1 MGLGALEVSE
11 LIEGWREQLRP
22 VRAKMF
28 PRQVLLELHDD
39 YMRGQVLVDDRPQ
52 PVSIDVPL
60 PALTIKNGLPL
71 EKEPLGDLIGD
82 LLVRDG
88 LIDHFVLV
96 ALPPAAVQ
104 WRVVVWP
111 FEDWPEDPATNL
123 RQIAPPL
130 NLPFDLESAYLD
142 LQPLP
147 GDQSQMLLAA
157 APKALV
163 DGWID
168 VFSLAGVQLERLA
181 PAQSC
186 QLAAIASLMAATPA
200 DQLVVLVDPDP
211 PGPCRLLLVLGGVP
225 VFERS
230 MASEGSALVNQLV
243 RSVDFY
249 RRQDSAVRG
258 LRLLLTRPL
267 AVLPQ
272 LESRLSVSAEQLSP
286 EPFGSLVLQ
295 GLAIPEFMP

>member
-1 MGLGALEVSE
+1 MEP
-11 LIEGWREQLRP
+11 LRP
-22 VRAKMF
+22 LRAQMF

-39 YMRGQVLVDDRPQ
+39 FLRGQVMREAGPD
-52 PVSIDVPL
+52 PVSLEAPL
-60 PALTIKNGLPL
+60 PPLTIRDGMPL

-88 LIDHFVLV
+88 LIDHYVLA
-96 ALPPAAVQ
+96 ALPAVAAQ

-111 FEDWPEDPATNL
+111 FEEWPEDPARAL

-130 NLPFDLESAYLD
+130 NLPFSLEEAYVD

-147 GDQSQMLLAA
+147 GQPMQMLLAA

-186 QLAAIASLMAATPA
+186 QLAAIASLLEDAPD
-200 DQLVVLVDPDP
+200 DQLVALLAADTAETH
-211 PGPCRLLLVLGGVP
+211 RLLLVRGGVP
-225 VFERS
+225 VFERVLLS
-230 MASEGSALVNQLV
+230 SGDALVDELERCV
-243 RSVDFY
+243 AFY
-249 RRQDSAVRG
+249 RRQDSAAQQ
-258 LRLLLTRPL
+258 LRLLLSEALQERPL
-267 AVLPQ
+267 IEA
-272 LESRLSVSAEQLSP
+272 RLSVLAEELTS

-295 GLAIPEFMP
+295 GLAMQEPQP

>member
-1 MGLGALEVSE
+1 
-11 LIEGWREQLRP
+11 
-22 VRAKMF
+22 MF
-28 PRQVLLELHDD
+28 PRQVLLELHDNFL
-39 YMRGQVLVDDRPQ
+39 RGQVMREDGPD
-52 PVSIDVPL
+52 PVSLEAPL
-60 PALTIKNGLPL
+60 PPLTIRDGMPL

-88 LIDHFVLV
+88 LIDHFVLA
-96 ALPPAAVQ
+96 ALPAVAAQ

-111 FEDWPEDPATNL
+111 FEEWPEDPARAL

-130 NLPFDLESAYLD
+130 NLPFSLEEAYLD

-147 GDQSQMLLAA
+147 GEQRQMLLAA

-186 QLAAIASLMAATPA
+186 QLAAIAALLEGSPA
-200 DQLVVLVDPDP
+200 NQLVALLVADSAETH
-211 PGPCRLLLVLGGVP
+211 RLLLVRGGVP
-225 VFERS
+225 VFER
-230 MASEGSALVNQLV
+230 ALLSSGDALAEELERCVA
-243 RSVDFY
+243 FY
-249 RRQDSAVRG
+249 RRQDSAVQD
-258 LRLLLTRPL
+258 LRLLLSEALPERPL
-267 AVLPQ
+267 
-272 LESRLSVSAEQLSP
+272 LEDRLVVTAEELSS

-295 GLAIPEFMP
+295 GLSMPELQL

>member
-1 MGLGALEVSE
+1 
-11 LIEGWREQLRP
+11 
-22 VRAKMF
+22 MF

-39 YMRGQVLVDDRPQ
+39 SLRGQVLQNDRPQ
-52 PVSIDVPL
+52 PVSLEAPL
-60 PALTIKNGLPL
+60 PPLTVQAGLPL

-88 LIDHFVLV
+88 LIDHFVLA

-111 FEDWPEDPATNL
+111 FESWPEDPASNL

-130 NLPFDLESAYLD
+130 NLPFALENAYLD

-157 APKALV
+157 APKPLV

-186 QLAAIASLMAATPA
+186 QLAALAALMAASPA
-200 DQLVVLVDPDP
+200 DQLVALVDPDP
-211 PGPCRLLLVLGGVP
+211 PGPCRLLLIRGGVP

-230 MASEGSALVNQLV
+230 MASAGTALVQELV
-243 RSVDFY
+243 RSVEFY
-249 RRQDSAVRG
+249 RRQDSGVRG

-267 AVLPQ
+267 DVLTQ
-272 LESRLSVSAEQLSP
+272 LESRLSVAAELLSS

-295 GLAIPEFMP
+295 GLATPEPTP

>member
-1 MGLGALEVSE
+1 
-11 LIEGWREQLRP
+11 
-22 VRAKMF
+22 MF
-28 PRQVLLELHDD
+28 PRQILLELHDD
-39 YMRGQVLVDDRPQ
+39 CLRGQVLRDDRPQ
-52 PVSIDVPL
+52 PVSLEAPL
-60 PALTIKNGLPL
+60 PPLTIHEGLPI

-82 LLVRDG
+82 LLVREG
-88 LIDHFVLV
+88 LIDHFVLA

-111 FEDWPEDPATNL
+111 FEDWPEDPASNL

-130 NLPFDLESAYLD
+130 HLPFELEQAYLD

-157 APKALV
+157 APKKLV
-163 DGWID
+163 NGWID

-181 PAQSC
+181 PAQNC
-186 QLAAIASLMAATPA
+186 QLAAIAGLLAASPP
-200 DQLVVLVDPDP
+200 DQLVALLDPDP
-211 PGPCRLLLVLGGVP
+211 AGSCRLLLIRASVP

-230 MASEGSALVNQLV
+230 VGSQGAALVNELV
-243 RSVDFY
+243 RSIEFY

-258 LRLLLTRPL
+258 LRLLLTGPL
-267 AVLPQ
+267 EVRPQ
-272 LESRLSVSAEQLSP
+272 LESRLAVSAELLSP

-295 GLAIPEFMP
+295 GLATPELKP

>member
-1 MGLGALEVSE
+1 
-11 LIEGWREQLRP
+11 
-22 VRAKMF
+22 MF

-39 YMRGQVLVDDRPQ
+39 SLRGQVMRDDGPD
-52 PVSIDVPL
+52 PVSLEAPL
-60 PALTIKNGLPL
+60 PPLTIRDGMPL

-88 LIDHFVLV
+88 LIDHFVLA
-96 ALPPAAVQ
+96 ALPAVAAQ

-111 FEDWPEDPATNL
+111 FEEWPEDPARAL

-130 NLPFDLESAYLD
+130 NLPFSLEDAYLD

-147 GDQSQMLLAA
+147 GEQMQMLLAA

-181 PAQSC
+181 PAQTC
-186 QLAAIASLMAATPA
+186 QLAAITSLLDVTRHA
-200 DQLVVLVDPDP
+200 QLVALLAADSAESH
-211 PGPCRLLLVLGGVP
+211 RLLLVRGGVP
-225 VFERS
+225 VFERALLS
-230 MASEGSALVNQLV
+230 SGDALVDELE
-243 RSVDFY
+243 RCIAFY
-249 RRQDSAVRG
+249 RRQDSAAEG
-258 LRLLLTRPL
+258 LRLLLSEALAEQPL
-267 AVLPQ
+267 IEA
-272 LESRLSVSAEQLSP
+272 RLSVLAEELTP

-295 GLAIPEFMP
+295 GLSLPEPQL